1 MARIVTVFVIAA
13 IFTLVV
19 EVPVAYEEA
28 VVIQPAEPPAK
39 KVEVRRYEL
48 ASRHLKFR
56 ELILEITAYT
66 AHDPGM
72 DGRGITFTGLP
83 VDKGV
88 LAVDPEIIPLGSIV
102 WIPGVGYVVALDTG
116 GAIKGYRADL
126 YLPDRESALRW
137 GRRTVKVRVVE

>member
-1 MARIVTVFVIAA
+1 MVFVIAA
-13 IFTLVV
+13 IFALIID
-19 EVPVAYEEA
+19 VPIAYEEA
-28 VVIQPAEPPAK
+28 VIHQPVQPAEPPTK

-56 ELILEITAYT
+56 ELTLEITAYT
-66 AHDPGM
+66 AHDLGM

-88 LAVDPEIIPLGSIV
+88 LAVDPEVIPLGSIV

-126 YLPDRESALRW
+126 YLPDRDSALRW
-137 GRRTVKVRVVE
+137 GRRTVKVRVIE

>member
-1 MARIVTVFVIAA
+1 MARLVAMLFIATIFALIVD
-13 IFTLVV
+13 
-19 EVPVAYEEA
+19 VPVAYEEA
-28 VVIQPAEPPAK
+28 VIIWQPDPPVK

-56 ELILEITAYT
+56 ELTLEITAYT
-66 AHDPGM
+66 ANDPGM
-72 DGRGITFTGLP
+72 DGRGMTFTGLP